1 MLRDDDLRAALVEVG
16 NDRIAVEGLFA
27 MKPSEMRPS
36 MSGATDEWSDAHRIE
51 TVAGHENKVDEIAER
66 IRQR

>member
-1 MLRDDDLRAALVEVG
+1 
-16 NDRIAVEGLFA
+16 
-27 MKPSEMRPS
+27 